1 MQRISM
7 IYAKPGMEL
16 AQPVYDN
23 WGDIVLAKGTRLDAR
38 DIAQIDDIGVGELFI
53 TNQKA
58 EDVQI
63 QPPVPPELVG
73 AVAKALRRVL
83 IDCRTTLI
91 SRSQQMVDLALIS
104 NLMDEMVEIVMC
116 DAKGD
121 PSIAGCFSLRDYNY
135 VHPVKV
141 SSLAMLMGK
150 TTGMGRS
157 QIKQLGMAALFQNIG
172 YVLLPQGILEKSG
185 FLNNAEMKA
194 LQRHPVYGSQILS
207 KYTSVGPEAANAVL
221 QHHERWNGSGYPFG
235 LRGEDITISA
245 RILGITDVC
254 FALASKR
261 PHREEFLPAF
271 AIEHSIASSQDAIEY
286 VIAYSG
292 ELFDPELVKVFT
304 RLVPIFPAGAMVK
317 LNDGRIGIVSKSNP
331 DCLRKPKIRII
342 GLTDELSGV
351 VGDVCEDCELECD
364 EKTAKKVSRHDIDLS
379 TDSRNKLLINELNE
393 Y

>member
-23 WGDIVLAKGTRLDAR
+23 WGDVVLAKGTRLDAR

-53 TNQKA
+53 IIRKA
-58 EDVQI
+58 EDVQVCPQI
-63 QPPVPPELVG
+63 PPDLEG
-73 AVAKALRRVL
+73 AISKALRRML

-91 SRSQQMVDLALIS
+91 SRSQQIIDLVLVG
-104 NLMDEMVEIVMC
+104 NLMDEMLETVM
-116 DAKGD
+116 AELKGD

-141 SSLAMLMGK
+141 ASLAMLMGK
-150 TTGMGRS
+150 TIGVSRS
-157 QIKQLGMAALFQNIG
+157 QVKQLGMAALFQNIG

-207 KYTSVGPEAANAVL
+207 KYTNVGPEAANTVL

-235 LRGEDITISA
+235 LCKQDISVPA

-271 AIEHSIASSQDAIEY
+271 AIEHSIVSSQDAIEY

-304 RLVPIFPAGAMVK
+304 RLVPIFPTGAMVK

-331 DCLRKPKIRII
+331 DCLRQPKVRII
-342 GLTDELSGV
+342 GGNTESSQELQ
-351 VGDVCEDCELECD
+351 DICDACELDCD
-364 EKTAKKVSRHDIDLS
+364 ERQGKKDTKRDVDLS
-379 TDSRNKLLINELNE
+379 KDSKHNMLISELND

>member
-1 MQRISM
+1 
-7 IYAKPGMEL
+7 
-16 AQPVYDN
+16 
-23 WGDIVLAKGTRLDAR
+23 
-38 DIAQIDDIGVGELFI
+38 
-53 TNQKA
+53 
-58 EDVQI
+58 
-63 QPPVPPELVG
+63 
-73 AVAKALRRVL
+73 
-83 IDCRTTLI
+83 
-91 SRSQQMVDLALIS
+91 
-104 NLMDEMVEIVMC
+104 MDEMVEIVMC

-351 VGDVCEDCELECD
+351 VRDVCEDCELECD
-364 EKTAKKVSRHDIDLS
+364 KDTTKKASRHDVDLS